1 MDQFQLA
8 FYLAYGI
15 LVLTLENE
23 GRHCIRLPGAAVLH
37 LSPPSW
43 LRGWWKTQSCSI
55 CCIQSQMYFF
65 LSIYTQYGESGTPSN
80 FWYQYPTYTQTGKP
94 TDGHTTYHK
103 ILISYLSHSHHTECI
118 PMDKLSLLFI
128 EQFPFCNVLA
138 NHGYVQ
144 CCKPDTSWQEQ
155 RATERDIRLIG
166 KNGSH
171 SNTIRE
177 RGLGG
182 YRQLGRDVN
191 VKGLARLR
199 DTTLGFNNMKQ
210 L

>member
-1 MDQFQLA
+1 
-8 FYLAYGI
+8 
-15 LVLTLENE
+15 
-23 GRHCIRLPGAAVLH
+23 
-37 LSPPSW
+37 
-43 LRGWWKTQSCSI
+43 
-55 CCIQSQMYFF
+55 
-65 LSIYTQYGESGTPSN
+65 
-80 FWYQYPTYTQTGKP
+80 
-94 TDGHTTYHK
+94 
-103 ILISYLSHSHHTECI
+103 
-118 PMDKLSLLFI
+118 MDKLSWLFI
-128 EQFPFCNVLA
+128 EQFPFCYVLA

-144 CCKPDTSWQEQ
+144 CCKPDTSWKSSGLWQEQ
-155 RATERDIRLIG
+155 RATERDIWLIG

-171 SNTIRE
+171 ANTIRE